1 MRRLVGSLAVALL
14 ATAALV
20 ANAGPVSAA
29 SAKKVLV
36 IVEENHSLAEMQAG
50 MPYLNGLAQQ
60 YSYATNYAGVTHP
73 SEPNYLAIA
82 GGSTFGDTGDHNP
95 AFQVS
100 GQSVFGQAD
109 TTNGRARLYAEAM
122 TAPCQQTD
130 SPPYYVK
137 HNPWASFS
145 DERSMCLTDDVPT
158 GDTST
163 GPLHD
168 DAVNGRLPKVGMIIP
183 DINHDAHNGTLAQAD
198 TWLQG
203 WLTLIM
209 AGPDYQSGNL
219 AIVVT
224 ADEDDYTAGNGN
236 RVMTIVVHPSLDG
249 AHKVVTTALDHYS
262 LSGFCSSMSGS
273 PLLRNAMSAPSF
285 ADAFGITASTK

>member
-1 MRRLVGSLAVALL
+1 
-14 ATAALV
+14 
-20 ANAGPVSAA
+20 VSAA

-60 YSYATNYAGVTHP
+60 YSYATNYAAVSHP

-82 GGSTFGDTGDHNP
+82 GGSTFGDTANHNP
-95 AFQVS
+95 AYQVS

-109 TTNGRARLYAEAM
+109 TANGQARLYAEGM

-130 SPPYYVK
+130 SPPYYAK
-137 HNPWASFS
+137 HNPWASFT
-145 DERSMCLTDDVPT
+145 DEAGMCQTDDVPS
-158 GDTST
+158 GDPSS

-168 DAVNGRLPKVGMIIP
+168 DAVNGTLPKVGMIVP
-183 DINHDAHNGTLAQAD
+183 DVDHDAHDGTLADAD

-224 ADEDDYTAGNGN
+224 ADEDDYTSGNDN
-236 RVMTIVVHPSLDG
+236 RVLTIVVHPSLDG
-249 AHKVVTTALDHYS
+249 AHKVVATPLDHYS

-273 PLLRNAMSAPSF
+273 PALGNAASAPSF
-285 ADAFGITASTK
+285 ADAFGITTSTK